1 MITLQILQLL
11 QNNGFGT
18 IDVDLFWEKM
28 GLGKAGV
35 YISSLGEASTRGA
48 RRAQTY
54 ELYSRGDSDVSGYQR
69 LLDIVEFLS
78 SAYSHICTLP
88 SVQGSDGETIAK
100 ELGNVAIMPLSS
112 ISSNG
117 LDANRRT
124 IFSAT
129 GRILY

>member
-1 MITLQILQLL
+1 MITLQLLQLL
-11 QNNGFGT
+11 QNNGLGT

-28 GLGKAGV
+28 GLGKEGV
-35 YISSLGEASTRGA
+35 YVSSLGEATTRGA

-54 ELYSRGDSDVSGYQR
+54 ELYSRGDSDVSGYKN
-69 LLDIVEFLS
+69 LLAIAEFIN
-78 SAYSHICTLP
+78 SAYRDICTLP
-88 SVQGSDGETIAK
+88 SVQNPNGEVIAE

-117 LDANRRT
+117 LDANGRT

-129 GRILY
+129 GRIIY